1 MNNPLNTLFGRMALM
16 SALLLFAIQACWF
29 VVFAPQPRR
38 HEVEGFE
45 RGLLLML
52 HAATGAVPGT
62 AAGAAPS
69 APPNEMDLA
78 PALRVHLVPT
88 WNMPADVRLE
98 VPKREPLADL
108 RKQLLRDLPPGTE
121 ILADLR
127 HREALWVRFA
137 GQPTWIVAPVDL
149 PPAHNLLPLFGSML
163 AISLLLA
170 LLAMWQMQRPL
181 SLVAQAARAFGTGH
195 RPAPVKQHGP
205 RELRELIGSFN
216 GMMKQ
221 LNEADDDQAVM
232 LAGVAHDLKSP
243 LTRLKLRASM
253 MGSERE
259 REQLIREVDSLND
272 IVQQFLEF
280 ARQRPESGPE
290 VEVDALLR
298 EQFFSDAGDDDDAL
312 FRLDLR
318 AGSAFRLPR
327 TLLDRLVSNLVDNA
341 LEHGVPPVEI
351 ATRREGTQW
360 IVEVRDHGPGIP
372 PERVAA
378 ALKPFVRLDEARG
391 GEGHCGLGLAIVT
404 RLTRNQGGRC
414 ELSNHPEGGLRV
426 RIALP
431 ADARA
436 AA

>member
-16 SALLLFAIQACWF
+16 SALVLFIVQACWF

-52 HAATGAVPGT
+52 HAAN
-62 AAGAAPS
+62 GAAP
-69 APPNEMDLA
+69 NEVELA

-88 WNMPADVRLE
+88 WNMPADVKLE
-98 VPKREPLADL
+98 VPTREPLADL
-108 RKQLLRDLPPGTE
+108 RKQLLRDLPAGTE
-121 ILADLR
+121 ILADLK
-127 HREALWVRFA
+127 HRRGALWVRFP
-137 GQPTWIVAPVDL
+137 GHPTWIVAPVDL
-149 PPAHNLLPLFGSML
+149 PPPPNILPVAGGLLAM
-163 AISLLLA
+163 SLLVA
-170 LLAMWQMQRPL
+170 LLAVWQMQRPL
-181 SLVAQAARAFGTGH
+181 SLVAQAARAFGGGH
-195 RPAPVKQHGP
+195 RPMPVNEQGP

-216 GMMKQ
+216 RMMKQ

-243 LTRLKLRASM
+243 LTRIKLRASM
-253 MGSERE
+253 LGSDLERQ
-259 REQLIREVDSLND
+259 QLYREVDSLND

-298 EQFFSDAGDDDDAL
+298 EQYYSDTSSDEDVL

-318 AGSAFRLPR
+318 AGPAFHMPR
-327 TLLDRLVSNLVDNA
+327 TLLDRLISNLVDNA

-351 ATRREGTQW
+351 ATRREGAQW
-360 IVEVRDHGPGIP
+360 IIDVRDHGPGIP
-372 PERVAA
+372 ADRVAA
-378 ALKPFVRLDEARG
+378 AIKPFVRLDEARG
-391 GEGHCGLGLAIVT
+391 GEGHCGLGLAIIT
-404 RLTRNQGGRC
+404 RLVRNQGGQC

-431 ADARA
+431 VL
-436 AA
+436 

>member
-16 SALLLFAIQACWF
+16 SALVLFIVQACWF

-52 HAATGAVPGT
+52 HAAN
-62 AAGAAPS
+62 GAAP
-69 APPNEMDLA
+69 NEVELA

-88 WNMPADVRLE
+88 WNMPADVDLK

-121 ILADLR
+121 ILADLQ
-127 HREALWVRFA
+127 HRRAALWVRFP
-137 GQPTWIVAPVDL
+137 GHPTWIVAPVDL
-149 PPAHNLLPLFGSML
+149 PPPPNLLPQAIGLL
-163 AISLLLA
+163 AMSLLVA

-181 SLVAQAARAFGTGH
+181 SLVANAARAFGSGH
-195 RPAPVKQHGP
+195 RPEPVNEQGP
-205 RELRELIGSFN
+205 RELRDLIGSFN
-216 GMMKQ
+216 RMMKQ

-243 LTRLKLRASM
+243 LTRIKLRASM
-253 MGSERE
+253 LGSDLERQ
-259 REQLIREVDSLND
+259 QLYREVDSLND

-298 EQFFSDAGDDDDAL
+298 EQYYSDTGSDEDVL

-318 AGSAFRLPR
+318 AGPAFRMPR
-327 TLLDRLVSNLVDNA
+327 TLLDRLISNLVDNA

-351 ATRREGTQW
+351 STRREGTQW
-360 IVEVRDHGPGIP
+360 LIEVRDHGPGIP
-372 PERVAA
+372 ADRVAA
-378 ALKPFVRLDEARG
+378 AIKPFVRLDEARG
-391 GEGHCGLGLAIVT
+391 GEGHCGLGLAIIT
-404 RLTRNQGGRC
+404 RLVRNQGGQC
-414 ELSNHPEGGLRV
+414 DLSNHPEGGLRV
-426 RIALP
+426 RISLP
-431 ADARA
+431 VL
-436 AA
+436 

>member
-1 MNNPLNTLFGRMALM
+1 MSNPFNTLFGRMALM
-16 SALLLFAIQACWF
+16 STLVLFAIQAGWF
-29 VVFAPQPRR
+29 AVFAHQPRK

-52 HAATGAVPGT
+52 HAATGA
-62 AAGAAPS
+62 A
-69 APPNEMDLA
+69 PNEVELA

-88 WNMPADVRLE
+88 WNMPADVDLQ
-98 VPKREPLADL
+98 VPTREPLADL
-108 RKQLLRDLPPGTE
+108 RRQLLRDLPPNTE
-121 ILADLR
+121 IVTDT
-127 HREALWVRFA
+127 HHPHALWVRFA
-137 GQPTWIVAPVDL
+137 GRPTWIVAPIDL
-149 PPAHNLLPLFGSML
+149 PPPPNLIPEAG
-163 AISLLLA
+163 A
-170 LLAMWQMQRPL
+170 LLAMSLILSLLAVWQMQRPL
-181 SLVAQAARAFGTGH
+181 SLVAHAARMFGTGQ
-195 RPAPVKQHGP
+195 RPAPVNERGP
-205 RELRELIGSFN
+205 HELRELIGSFN

-253 MGSERE
+253 LASERE
-259 REQLIREVDSLND
+259 RDQIIREVDSLND

-280 ARQRPESGPE
+280 ARQRPETSAE

-298 EQFFSDAGDDDDAL
+298 EQFSTDTADEDEVL

-318 AGSAFRLPR
+318 AGPAFRMPR

-351 ATRREGTQW
+351 STRREGQHWW
-360 IVEVRDHGPGIP
+360 IEVRDHGEGIP
-372 PERVAA
+372 AERVAA
-378 ALKPFVRLDEARG
+378 AIKPFVRLDEARG

-414 ELSNHPEGGLRV
+414 EVSNHPEGGLRV
-426 RIALP
+426 RIVLP
-431 ADARA
+431 AT
-436 AA
+436 

>member
-16 SALLLFAIQACWF
+16 SALLLFTIQAGWF
-29 VVFAPQPRR
+29 IVFAPQPRR

-52 HAATGAVPGT
+52 HAATN
-62 AAGAAPS
+62 S
-69 APPNEMDLA
+69 APNEVELA

-98 VPKREPLADL
+98 VPRREPLADL

-121 ILADLR
+121 ILADTQ

-137 GQPTWIVAPVDL
+137 GHPMWIVAPVDL
-149 PPAHNLLPLFGSML
+149 PPPHNLLPLFGSML

-195 RPAPVKQHGP
+195 RPAPVAAHGP
-205 RELRELIGSFN
+205 RELRQLIGAFN

-253 MGSERE
+253 LGSERE
-259 REQLIREVDSLND
+259 REQLNREVDSLND

-290 VEVDALLR
+290 VDVDTLLR
-298 EQFFSDAGDDDDAL
+298 EQFYSDTGSAEDTL
-312 FRLDLR
+312 FQLDLR
-318 AGSAFRLPR
+318 AGPAFRLPR

-341 LEHGVPPVEI
+341 LEHGLPPVEI
-351 ATRREGTQW
+351 GTRREGAQW
-360 IVEVRDHGPGIP
+360 IIDVRDHGPGIP
-372 PERVAA
+372 AERVAA

-404 RLTRNQGGRC
+404 RLVRNQGGQC
-414 ELSNHPEGGLRV
+414 DLSNHPEGGLRV

-431 ADARA
+431 AA
-436 AA
+436 

>member
-1 MNNPLNTLFGRMALM
+1 MIAQLHERMNNPFNTLFGRMALL
-16 SALLLFAIQACWF
+16 SAVLLFAIQACWF
-29 VVFAPQPRR
+29 IVFAPQPRR

-52 HAATGAVPGT
+52 HATTST
-62 AAGAAPS
+62 A
-69 APPNEMDLA
+69 PNEVELA

-88 WNMPADVRLE
+88 WNMPADVHLE
-98 VPKREPLADL
+98 VPATEPLADL
-108 RKQLLRDLPPGTE
+108 RKQLLRDLPPGTQ
-121 ILADLR
+121 ILADTR
-127 HREALWVRFA
+127 KRGALWVRFA
-137 GQPTWIVAPVDL
+137 GHPTWIVAPVDL
-149 PPAHNLLPLFGSML
+149 PPPRNLLPLFGSML
-163 AISLLLA
+163 GISLLLA
-170 LLAMWQMQRPL
+170 LVAMWQMQRPL
-181 SLVAQAARAFGTGH
+181 SLVAQAARAFGSGH
-195 RPAPVKQHGP
+195 RPTPVNEHGP
-205 RELRELIGSFN
+205 RELRELIGAFN

-253 MGSERE
+253 LGSARE
-259 REQLIREVDSLND
+259 REQFIREVDSLND

-290 VEVDALLR
+290 VEVDTLLR
-298 EQFFSDAGDDDDAL
+298 EQFFSDSSDEGDAL

-318 AGSAFRLPR
+318 AGPAFRLPR

-351 ATRREGTQW
+351 ITQRDGAQW
-360 IVEVRDHGPGIP
+360 IIEVRDHGPGIP

-378 ALKPFVRLDEARG
+378 AIKPFVRLDEARG

-404 RLTRNQGGRC
+404 RLVRNQGGRC

-431 ADARA
+431 GT
-436 AA
+436 

>member
-1 MNNPLNTLFGRMALM
+1 LNTLFGRMALM
-16 SALLLFAIQACWF
+16 SALVLLAIQACWY
-29 VVFAPQPRR
+29 VVFAPQPRLR
-38 HEVEGFE
+38 EVEGFE

-52 HAATGAVPGT
+52 HATT
-62 AAGAAPS
+62 KAAP
-69 APPNEMDLA
+69 NEVELA

-98 VPKREPLADL
+98 VPQREPLADL
-108 RKQLLRDLPPGTE
+108 RKQLLRDLPSGTE
-121 ILADLR
+121 ILADTR
-127 HREALWVRFA
+127 HREALWVRFP
-137 GQPTWIVAPVDL
+137 GHPTWIVAPVDL
-149 PPAHNLLPLFGSML
+149 PPPHTLLPQFGSML

-195 RPAPVKQHGP
+195 RPSPVDEHGP
-205 RELRELIGSFN
+205 RELRQLIGAFN

-253 MGSERE
+253 LGSERE
-259 REQLIREVDSLND
+259 RDHLIREVDSLND

-290 VEVDALLR
+290 VEVDTLLR
-298 EQFFSDAGDDDDAL
+298 EQFFADAASDEEAL
-312 FRLDLR
+312 FKLDLR
-318 AGSAFRLPR
+318 AGAAFRLPR

-351 ATRREGTQW
+351 ATRREGAQW
-360 IVEVRDHGPGIP
+360 IIDVRDHGPGIP
-372 PERVAA
+372 AERVAA
-378 ALKPFVRLDEARG
+378 AIKPFVRLDEARG

-404 RLTRNQGGRC
+404 RLVRNQGGRC
-414 ELSNHPEGGLRV
+414 ELSNHPDGGLRV

-431 ADARA
+431 VA
-436 AA
+436 

>member
-16 SALLLFAIQACWF
+16 SVLVLLAIQACWYA
-29 VVFAPQPRR
+29 VFAPQPRR

-52 HAATGAVPGT
+52 HAATN
-62 AAGAAPS
+62 AAP
-69 APPNEMDLA
+69 NEVELA

-98 VPKREPLADL
+98 EPRVEPLADL
-108 RKQLLRDLPPGTE
+108 RRQLLHDLPAGTE
-121 ILADLR
+121 ILAAKRRDD
-127 HREALWVRFA
+127 ALWVRFP
-137 GQPTWIVAPVDL
+137 GRPTWIVAPVDL
-149 PPAHNLLPLFGSML
+149 PPAHNLLPQFGAML

-170 LLAMWQMQRPL
+170 LLAVWQMQRPL
-181 SLVAQAARAFGTGH
+181 SLVAHAARAFGTGH
-195 RPAPVKQHGP
+195 RPAPVDEHGP
-205 RELRELIGSFN
+205 RELRQLIGAFN

-253 MGSERE
+253 LGLERE

-290 VEVDALLR
+290 VQVDTLLR
-298 EQFFSDAGDDDDAL
+298 EQFFSDDSDDHEAL
-312 FRLDLR
+312 FMLDLR
-318 AGSAFRLPR
+318 AGPAFRLPR
-327 TLLDRLVSNLVDNA
+327 TFLDRLVSNLVDNA
-341 LEHGVPPVEI
+341 LEHGVPPVAL
-351 ATRREGTQW
+351 ATWREGAHW
-360 IVEVRDHGPGIP
+360 IIEVRDHGPGIP

-404 RLTRNQGGRC
+404 RLVRNQGGRC
-414 ELSNHPEGGLRV
+414 ELSNHPQGGLRV

-431 ADARA
+431 VA
-436 AA
+436 

>member
-16 SALLLFAIQACWF
+16 SALVLFAIQACWF

-52 HAATGAVPGT
+52 HATT
-62 AAGAAPS
+62 GAAP
-69 APPNEMDLA
+69 NELELA

-88 WNMPADVRLE
+88 WNMPADVKLE
-98 VPKREPLADL
+98 VPKREPLSDL
-108 RKQLLRDLPPGTE
+108 RRQLLRDLPAGTE
-121 ILADLR
+121 ILADTR
-127 HREALWVRFA
+127 HRATLWVRFP
-137 GQPTWIVAPVDL
+137 GHPTWIVAPIDL
-149 PPAHNLLPLFGSML
+149 PPPPNLVPQFASML
-163 AISLLLA
+163 AVSLLLA
-170 LLAMWQMQRPL
+170 LLAVWQMQRPL
-181 SLVAQAARAFGTGH
+181 SIVAQTARAFGSGN
-195 RPAPVKQHGP
+195 RPPPVDELGP

-221 LNEADDDQAVM
+221 LNEADDDQAIM

-253 MGSERE
+253 LGSERE
-259 REQLIREVDSLND
+259 REQFTREVDSLND

-290 VEVDALLR
+290 VEVDELLR
-298 EQFFSDAGDDDDAL
+298 EQFSSDTAEEEDTL

-318 AGSAFRLPR
+318 AGSSFRMPR

-341 LEHGVPPVEI
+341 LEHGEPPVEI
-351 ATRREGTQW
+351 GTRREGTNW
-360 IVEVRDHGPGIP
+360 IIEVRDHGPGIP
-372 PERVAA
+372 AERVAA

-404 RLTRNQGGRC
+404 RLVRNQGGRC
-414 ELSNHPEGGLRV
+414 EVSNHPKGGLRIK
-426 RIALP
+426 IAFP
-431 ADARA
+431 AA
-436 AA
+436 

>member
-16 SALLLFAIQACWF
+16 SALVLFIVQACWF

-52 HAATGAVPGT
+52 HAANG
-62 AAGAAPS
+62 S
-69 APPNEMDLA
+69 APNEVELA

-88 WNMPADVRLE
+88 WNMPADVKLE
-98 VPKREPLADL
+98 VPRREPLADL

-121 ILADLR
+121 ILADMHHQR
-127 HREALWVRFA
+127 GGALWVRFA
-137 GQPTWIVAPVDL
+137 GHPTWIVAPVDL
-149 PPAHNLLPLFGSML
+149 PPPPNVLPMAGGLLAM
-163 AISLLLA
+163 SLLVA

-181 SLVAQAARAFGTGH
+181 SLVAQAARAFGSGH
-195 RPAPVKQHGP
+195 RPAPVNEQGP

-216 GMMKQ
+216 RMMKQ

-243 LTRLKLRASM
+243 LTRIKLRASM
-253 MGSERE
+253 LGSDVERQ
-259 REQLIREVDSLND
+259 QLYREVDSLND

-298 EQFFSDAGDDDDAL
+298 EQYYSDTGSDEDVL

-318 AGSAFRLPR
+318 AGPAFRMPR
-327 TLLDRLVSNLVDNA
+327 TLLDRLISNLVDNA

-351 ATRREGTQW
+351 ATRREGLQW
-360 IVEVRDHGPGIP
+360 IIDVRDHGPGIP
-372 PERVAA
+372 ADRVAA
-378 ALKPFVRLDEARG
+378 AIKPFVRLDEARG
-391 GEGHCGLGLAIVT
+391 GEGHCGLGLAIIT
-404 RLTRNQGGRC
+404 RLVRNQGGQC

-431 ADARA
+431 VL
-436 AA
+436 

>member
-52 HAATGAVPGT
+52 HAATN
-62 AAGAAPS
+62 AAPS
-69 APPNEMDLA
+69 TAPNEIDLA

-98 VPKREPLADL
+98 VPPHEPLAEL
-108 RKQLLRDLPPGTE
+108 RKQLLHDLPPRTE
-121 ILADLR
+121 ILADTR
-127 HREALWVRFA
+127 HRNALWVRFA

-149 PPAHNLLPLFGSML
+149 PPPHNLLPLFGSML

-170 LLAMWQMQRPL
+170 LLAVWQMQRPL

-195 RPAPVKQHGP
+195 RPAPVHEHGP
-205 RELRELIGSFN
+205 RELRELIGAFN

-243 LTRLKLRASM
+243 LTRLKLHASM
-253 MGSERE
+253 LGSERE
-259 REQLIREVDSLND
+259 RGRFIREVDSLTD

-290 VEVDALLR
+290 VEVDTLLR
-298 EQFFSDAGDDDDAL
+298 EQFFSDAAEAEDAL
-312 FRLDLR
+312 FTLDLR
-318 AGSAFRLPR
+318 AGPAFCLPR

-351 ATRREGTQW
+351 STRREGAQW
-360 IVEVRDHGPGIP
+360 MIEVRDQGPGIP
-372 PERVAA
+372 AERVAA

-404 RLTRNQGGRC
+404 RLVRNQGGRC

-431 ADARA
+431 AA
-436 AA
+436 

>member
-16 SALLLFAIQACWF
+16 SALVLFAIQACWF

-52 HAATGAVPGT
+52 HAATGA
-62 AAGAAPS
+62 A
-69 APPNEMDLA
+69 PNELELA

-88 WNMPADVRLE
+88 WNMPADVKLE

-108 RKQLLRDLPPGTE
+108 RRQLLRDLPAGTE
-121 ILADLR
+121 ILADMR
-127 HREALWVRFA
+127 NRATLWVRFP
-137 GQPTWIVAPVDL
+137 GHPTWIVAPIDL
-149 PPAHNLLPLFGSML
+149 PPPPNLVPQFASML
-163 AISLLLA
+163 AVSLLLA
-170 LLAMWQMQRPL
+170 LLAVWQMQRPL
-181 SLVAQAARAFGTGH
+181 SIVAQTARAFGSGN
-195 RPAPVKQHGP
+195 RPPPVDELGP

-221 LNEADDDQAVM
+221 LNEADDDQAIM

-253 MGSERE
+253 LGSERE
-259 REQLIREVDSLND
+259 REQFTREVDSLND

-290 VEVDALLR
+290 VDVDSLLR
-298 EQFFSDAGDDDDAL
+298 EQFSSDTAEEEDTL

-318 AGSAFRLPR
+318 AGAGFRMPR

-341 LEHGVPPVEI
+341 LEHGEPPVEI
-351 ATRREGTQW
+351 GTRREGSNW
-360 IVEVRDHGPGIP
+360 IIEVRDHGPGIP
-372 PERVAA
+372 AERVAA

-404 RLTRNQGGRC
+404 RLVRNQGGRC
-414 ELSNHPEGGLRV
+414 EVSNHPEGGLRIK
-426 RIALP
+426 IAFP
-431 ADARA
+431 TA
-436 AA
+436 